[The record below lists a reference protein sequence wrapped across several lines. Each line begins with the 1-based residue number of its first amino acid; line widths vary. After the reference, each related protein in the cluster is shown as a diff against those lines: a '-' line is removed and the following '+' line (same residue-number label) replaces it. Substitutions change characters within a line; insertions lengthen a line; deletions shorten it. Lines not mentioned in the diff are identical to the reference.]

1 MNLHPGQTALVI
13 GLGTAGLSTVR
24 FLVRQGLRVRVSD
37 KRALDQI
44 APELVTELQQAGVL
58 LEAGEH
64 SLAALTGVDWVIPSP
79 GVPLDLP
86 MLQAA
91 RTQGLPIIGEL
102 ALAAG
107 RFKLPLIAV
116 TGSNGKTTVTSLIG
130 HLLRVAGKKP
140 FVGGNIGT
148 PLLDFFADPDAFD
161 AVVLELS
168 SFQLD
173 LAGAFRP
180 DIGLLLNI
188 SPDHLDRHGTLAA
201 YTQAKQKIF
210 CAQRDGDCAILGM
223 DDSVVVATTS
233 LNSGVRC
240 CGFGFSAGCKARI
253 ADSQVI
259 LHLEDTETAFDLRA
273 TRLHS
278 SVNQL
283 NAAAALLAARLF
295 GCAPDALQ
303 QGLASFN
310 PPPHRMAEVATFD
323 GVRFINDSKAT
334 NIGALAAALAGCD
347 APVILIAGGR
357 DKGSDYRL
365 LHDVVRHK
373 VKHLL
378 LIGEAATLMQEALG
392 TLVPT
397 ATLASMAEAVQ
408 TAKAIA
414 VHGDVVLLAPGC
426 ASFDMFSGY
435 AERGRVFS
443 DEVLRLQE
451 QANSILT

>member
-1 MNLHPGQTALVI
+1 MNLHPEQTALVI
-13 GLGTAGLSTVR
+13 GLGAAGLSTVR

-37 KRALDQI
+37 KRELDQI
-44 APELVTELQQAGVL
+44 APEIIAELQQAEVA
-58 LEAGEH
+58 LETGAH
-64 SLAALTGVDWVIPSP
+64 SLSTLKGVDWVIPGP
-79 GVPLDLP
+79 GVPLNLP
-86 MLQAA
+86 ILQAA
-91 RTQGLPIIGEL
+91 HTQGLPIIGEL

-148 PLLDFFADPDAFD
+148 PLLDFFADPAAFD
-161 AVVLELS
+161 VVVLELS

-201 YTQAKQKIF
+201 YTQAKQRLF
-210 CAQRDGDCAILGM
+210 QHQEAGDCAILGT
-223 DDSVVVATTS
+223 DDPVAAATAV
-233 LNSGVRC
+233 NPGVRC
-240 CGFGFSAGCKARI
+240 CGFGFSVGCKARI
-253 ADSQVI
+253 VDGQVI
-259 LHLEDTETAFDLRA
+259 LHWEGSETAFDLRA

-295 GCAPDALQ
+295 GCAPEALQ
-303 QGLASFN
+303 QGLTSFN
-310 PPPHRMAEVATFD
+310 PPPHRMAEVAILD
-323 GVRFINDSKAT
+323 GVRFVNDSKAT

-357 DKGSDYRL
+357 DKGGDYRL
-365 LHDVVRHK
+365 VHDVVRHK

-378 LIGEAATLMQEALG
+378 LIGEAAPLMQDALG
-392 TLVPT
+392 ALVPT
-397 ATLASMAEAVQ
+397 ATLVSMAEAVQ
-408 TAKAIA
+408 TAKALA
-414 VHGDVVLLAPGC
+414 VRGDVVLLAPGC

-435 AERGRVFS
+435 AERGRVFA
-443 DEVLRLQE
+443 EQVLGVQGHLK
-451 QANSILT
+451 